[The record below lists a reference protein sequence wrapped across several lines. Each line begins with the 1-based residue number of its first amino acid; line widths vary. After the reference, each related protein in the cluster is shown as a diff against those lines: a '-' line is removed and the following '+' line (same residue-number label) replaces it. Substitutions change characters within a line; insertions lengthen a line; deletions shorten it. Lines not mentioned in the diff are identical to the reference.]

1 MDNEEMQEIW
11 DLNLIHCW
19 RVEAKT
25 NSLILRFM
33 NEVSP
38 MLLKIRTFDQIYVY
52 TNSKL
57 RTRTIAISEINMPVR
72 AFIANHSS
80 QLSSYL
86 WDNEFNSELVAE
98 HIDNFKWFKS
108 RSIDKKQRSIKQSE
122 KRRRQG
128 TKFISL
134 RACSKNHDWVT
145 VK

>member
-19 RVEAKT
+19 RVEART
-25 NSLILRFM
+25 GNLIVRFM

-38 MLLKIRTFDQIYVY
+38 MLLKIRTFDQVFEYV
-52 TNSKL
+52 NSKL
-57 RTRTIAISEINMPVR
+57 RTRTIAISETNMPVR
-72 AFIANHSS
+72 AFVANHSS

-86 WDNEFNSELVAE
+86 WDNEFNPELVAE
-98 HIDNFKWFKS
+98 HIDNFKWFKA
-108 RSIDKKQRSIKQSE
+108 RKVDKKQRNMKQSE
-122 KRRRQG
+122 KRRRQS

-134 RACSKNHDWVT
+134 RSCDKNHDWAT